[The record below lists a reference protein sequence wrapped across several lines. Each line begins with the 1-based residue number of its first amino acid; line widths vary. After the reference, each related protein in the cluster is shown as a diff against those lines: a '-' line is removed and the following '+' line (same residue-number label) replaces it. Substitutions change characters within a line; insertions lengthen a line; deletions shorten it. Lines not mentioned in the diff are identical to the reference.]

1 MYFSRSTD
9 SGRTWSKPEKF
20 ADTGILP
27 RLCKLD
33 CGVTLLCY
41 ARPGIFVQA
50 TEDESGT
57 RWSKPLV
64 VMTPGDRSALANRR
78 VTPPTFHDWDGC
90 CCNPEM
96 IPLDRN
102 SALIFYSD
110 FYFPDR
116 DGVKRKTVVCR
127 KITVEA

>member
-1 MYFSRSTD
+1 M
-9 SGRTWSKPEKF
+9 
-20 ADTGILP
+20 
-27 RLCKLD
+27 
-33 CGVTLLCY
+33 
-41 ARPGIFVQA
+41 
-50 TEDESGT
+50 
-57 RWSKPLV
+57 
-64 VMTPGDRSALANRR
+64 SAWASIS
-78 VTPPTFHDWDGC
+78 WDGC